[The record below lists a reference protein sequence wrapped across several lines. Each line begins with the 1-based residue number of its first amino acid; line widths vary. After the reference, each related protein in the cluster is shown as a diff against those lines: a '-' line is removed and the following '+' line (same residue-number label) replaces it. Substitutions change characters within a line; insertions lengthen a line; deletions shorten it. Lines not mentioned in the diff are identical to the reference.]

1 MMYVGIELKTR
12 CEKCDNAI
20 MLNGPAREVLCSA
33 CQHTLDI
40 HPMIWKSILANL
52 PNELADAKAHEGIT
66 SNVIAGEFE
75 HELTATRANPVCRS
89 CGKPLTVPKRL
100 DSGQSLVCPH
110 CATENTVE
118 PAPEWLTTVVPEAT
132 VLVNATLRD
141 QSATDTETDS
151 TGDVAG
157 RSDSAGGK
165 PIYFTCPAC
174 KGGLKVDGSSR
185 LVTCEFCGAD
195 IYLPDD
201 LWLRM
206 HPVTT
211 VATWYIGFTG
221 HGRDLKQKRIDSD
234 LLQAAY
240 DAEADDGI
248 DALRRGADP
257 NATDSDGRTAV
268 FLAAATDA
276 PELVRALLDAG
287 AQPDTPDSYGT
298 TPVNIASYNGNEE
311 VVELLLEHD
320 LAIDHR
326 NKLGVTALN
335 AAAKTGYVRIV
346 KKLLAAGADP
356 TIATNDGE
364 TPEERAKAAG
374 HAAIVRLLHGH
385 R

>member
-1 MMYVGIELKTR
+1 MMYVGVELKTR

-20 MLNGPAREVLCSA
+20 MLNGPARTVLCSS

-40 HPMIWKSILANL
+40 HPMIWKSILTDL

-75 HELTATRANPVCRS
+75 HELTATRSVPVCRS
-89 CGKPLTVPKRL
+89 CGKPLDVPKRI
-100 DSGQSLVCPH
+100 DSVQSLVCPH
-110 CATENTVE
+110 CSTENTAGPV
-118 PAPEWLTTVVPEAT
+118 PEWLASVVPEAA

-141 QSATDTETDS
+141 QSGGGTDMA
-151 TGDVAG
+151 GDAAG

-165 PIYFTCPAC
+165 PVYFTCPAC

-206 HPVTT
+206 HPVAT
-211 VATWYIGFTG
+211 VSTWYIGYAE
-221 HGRDLKQKRIDSD
+221 RVCDLKQKKLDSD
-234 LLQAAY
+234 LLQAGY
-240 DAEADDGI
+240 DGEADDGI
-248 DALRRGADP
+248 EALRRGADP
-257 NATDSDGRTAV
+257 DATDSDGRTAV
-268 FLAAATDA
+268 FLAAATNA
-276 PELVRALLDAG
+276 PELVRALLEAG
-287 AQPDTPDSYGT
+287 ARPDTPDSYGT
-298 TPVNIASYNGNEE
+298 TPVNIASYNGNEA
-311 VVELLLEHD
+311 VVKQLLKYD
-320 LAIDHR
+320 LAINHR

-335 AAAKTGYVRIV
+335 AAAKMGYMGIV

-374 HAAIVRLLHGH
+374 HEAIARLLHGH